1 MQNYFYFRRFKI
13 IFLGRMNM
21 SVHRVYMI
29 KLPREIN
36 KDADIKKQFKIVWIL
51 IYSITLTFKIKNIL
65 YIIIILI
72 LRNINIRRTILE

>member
-1 MQNYFYFRRFKI
+1 
-13 IFLGRMNM
+13 
-21 SVHRVYMI
+21 MI